1 MVHFPFY
8 ADRRAGQI
16 VRRLFDA
23 IIARL
28 LEDPRIAA
36 VVTRLELELV
46 LADQFIEFDD
56 VFVRELRR
64 ARDEI
69 AGEDR

>member
-1 MVHFPFY
+1 MVHFPFFTY
-8 ADRRAGQI
+8 RRAGQI

-28 LEDPRIAA
+28 LEEPRIAA
-36 VVTRLELELV
+36 VVTRLDLELI
-46 LADQFIEFDD
+46 LADQFRDFDD

-64 ARDEI
+64 VRDDA

>member
-8 ADRRAGQI
+8 DDRRAGQI

-46 LADQFIEFDD
+46 LADQFRDFDD

-64 ARDEI
+64 ARDDGG
-69 AGEDR
+69 GE